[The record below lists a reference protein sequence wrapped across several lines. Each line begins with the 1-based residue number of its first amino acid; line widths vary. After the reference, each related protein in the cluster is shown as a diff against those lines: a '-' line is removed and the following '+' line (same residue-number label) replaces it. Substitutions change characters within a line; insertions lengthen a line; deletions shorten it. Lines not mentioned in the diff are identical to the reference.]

1 MIHAVPSLFAQVP
14 KHLSFPSR
22 DCSWRLTGTSITLSE
37 VDSSGQMREN
47 QIRVFS
53 PSNMSSTSVEQ
64 LHHYAIASELPR
76 GKVVLEIGLG
86 EGVVQ
91 TLSRQQDKSWVWT

>member
-1 MIHAVPSLFAQVP
+1 
-14 KHLSFPSR
+14 
-22 DCSWRLTGTSITLSE
+22 
-37 VDSSGQMREN
+37 MRWL
-47 QIRVFS
+47 
-53 PSNMSSTSVEQ
+53 SSTPVEQ
-64 LHHYAIASELPR
+64 LHHYVIVSGLPR

>member
-1 MIHAVPSLFAQVP
+1 
-14 KHLSFPSR
+14 
-22 DCSWRLTGTSITLSE
+22 
-37 VDSSGQMREN
+37 MREN

-64 LHHYAIASELPR
+64 LHHYVIVSELPR

-91 TLSRQQDKSWVWT
+91 TLSRQQGKSWVWT

>member
-1 MIHAVPSLFAQVP
+1 MAELNRPPSKIVHLLAQNQNAVVKVLFSQ
-14 KHLSFPSR
+14 
-22 DCSWRLTGTSITLSE
+22 
-37 VDSSGQMREN
+37 
-47 QIRVFS
+47 
-53 PSNMSSTSVEQ
+53 NMSSTPVEQ
-64 LHHYAIASELPR
+64 LHHYVIVSELPR